1 MLLHLQG
8 VTRLREPILNLQG
21 ISQRETEQLPYLAM
35 PSSAFLEEYAK
46 DHHRPTVV
54 STSSLKH
61 KACSL
66 IESDGPWPDL
76 GNIRVTVIR

>member
-35 PSSAFLEEYAK
+35 PSSAFPEQEYAK

-54 STSSLKH
+54 STSSLKDE
-61 KACSL
+61 ACSL
-66 IESDGPWPDL
+66 MALLNLTDPGRTSATSG
-76 GNIRVTVIR
+76 

>member
-1 MLLHLQG
+1 MLLYLQR

-54 STSSLKH
+54 STSSLKDE
-61 KACSL
+61 ACSVL
-66 IESDGPWPDL
+66 LMKTSSTHRQLQQP
-76 GNIRVTVIR
+76 

>member
-35 PSSAFLEEYAK
+35 PSSAFLNEYAK

-54 STSSLKH
+54 STSSLKDE
-61 KACSL
+61 ACSL
-66 IESDGPWPDL
+66 MALLNLTDPGRTSATSG
-76 GNIRVTVIR
+76 

>member
-46 DHHRPTVV
+46 DNHRPPVV
-54 STSSLKH
+54 STSSLKDE
-61 KACSL
+61 ACSL
-66 IESDGPWPDL
+66 MALLNLTDPGRTSATSG
-76 GNIRVTVIR
+76 